1 LLQDCFAYA
10 HLREMTLSMQLATA
24 SAVVAATVL
33 VHLMGLAALLAIL
46 RRHRHASSVWLA
58 ALFNTAVIVLAAFG
72 LFALHSIEIWAWAGV
87 YWWLGAFHN
96 FEDALYFS
104 TSTYVTIGYGD
115 LVLPRGSRIL
125 GAIEGASGIILIGW
139 STAFFF
145 SIVDRLRLL
154 ERGFDTDRTC

>member
-1 LLQDCFAYA
+1 
-10 HLREMTLSMQLATA
+10 MTLSTQLGIATLIVA
-24 SAVVAATVL
+24 STVL
-33 VHLMGLAALLAIL
+33 VHLVGLAALLAIL
-46 RRHRHASSVWLA
+46 RHHRHAPSRLLA
-58 ALFNTAVIVLAAFG
+58 AFFNAAAILLAAFG

-87 YWWLGAFHN
+87 YRWLGVFPDLEH
-96 FEDALYFS
+96 ALYFS

-115 LVLPRGSRIL
+115 LVLPPGSRIL

-154 ERGFDTDRTC
+154 ERGLESDRRN

>member
-1 LLQDCFAYA
+1 
-10 HLREMTLSMQLATA
+10 MQLATA
-24 SAVVAATVL
+24 SVVVATTVL
-33 VHLMGLAALLAIL
+33 VHLMGLATLLAIL
-46 RRHRHASSVWLA
+46 RRHRHASSRWLA
-58 ALFNTAVIVLAAFG
+58 ALLNTAVIVLAAFG
-72 LFALHSIEIWAWAGV
+72 LFALHSIEIWTWAGV
-87 YWWLGAFHN
+87 YWWLGAFYD

-145 SIVDRLRLL
+145 SIVDRLKLL
-154 ERGFDTDRTC
+154 ERGFENDRPR